1 MIADIF
7 TKALPKSAHDRHMK
21 TMLSDLPQ
29 AIVDMTLSSDNLV
42 SPENRTVEKENC
54 KPTFEGIPEFEG
66 SPSPKDSCGSQK
78 RVLEY
83 ACMARVGLGREFYDM
98 MIEAMDDD

>member
-1 MIADIF
+1 MGDHCAKVWSDSDEQISSFIF
-7 TKALPKSAHDRHMK
+7 RAYNDEL
-21 TMLSDLPQ
+21 LFFL
-29 AIVDMTLSSDNLV
+29 L
-42 SPENRTVEKENC
+42 
-54 KPTFEGIPEFEG
+54 
-66 SPSPKDSCGSQK
+66 SQK